1 MNNFK
6 IKTESKENRARTGV
20 VSTPHGKFNTPAF
33 MVVGT
38 QGTVKALTPDMVKE
52 AGSEILLSN
61 NFYLNLRPGLDI
73 IKKSGGLHKFMGWD
87 GPILTDSGGYQVFSL
102 EDLVKIESDGV
113 EFRSPIDGRK
123 IFFSPGEVVKSQSI
137 IGPDIMMMLDECVS
151 YPSSRG
157 KAKKAMNRTLEWA
170 ALSKKKFEE
179 LNGKSLTTGLKQ
191 QLFGIIQG
199 GSYPELR
206 KESARKTVD
215 MGFDGYAVGGVSV
228 GEPRKKILEIIDF
241 VAKYL
246 PEKKPRYVMGLG
258 DPVTLLKAV
267 ERGMD
272 MFDCVIPTRHGRT
285 GWLYTSD
292 GKIVIRN
299 APYKEDFSKPDPECN
314 CYTCRNFTRAY
325 LNHLY
330 RSNEILSSILNSLH
344 NLNFMVN
351 LLFKIR
357 EAIENNN
364 YQALKEEII
373 SKYE

>member
-1 MNNFK
+1 MFGFNINTK
-6 IKTESKENRARTGV
+6 SKKNRARTGTV
-20 VSTPHGKFNTPAF
+20 KTPHGNFSTPAF

-38 QGTVKALTPDMVKE
+38 QGTVKALTPDMVKD

-73 IKKSGGLHKFMGWD
+73 INGAGGLHKFMGWD

-102 EDLVKIESDGV
+102 EDLVKIEPDGV
-113 EFRSPIDGRK
+113 EFRSPLDGHK
-123 IFFSPGEVVKSQSI
+123 LFFSPEEVVKSQSV
-137 IGPDIMMMLDECVS
+137 IGSDIMMMLDECVS
-151 YPSSRG
+151 YPVSRA
-157 KAKKAMNRTLEWA
+157 KAEKAMRRTLKWA
-170 ALSKKKFEE
+170 DCSKKKFEQ
-179 LNGKSLTTGLKQ
+179 LDRKSITTGLKQ

-199 GSYPELR
+199 SSYLELR
-206 KESARKTVD
+206 KESAQKTVD
-215 MGFDGYAVGGVSV
+215 MNFDGYAVGGVSV
-228 GEPRKKILEIIDF
+228 GEPRKKILEIIDI
-241 VAKYL
+241 VSRYL
-246 PEKKPRYVMGLG
+246 PEDKPRYVMGLG

-285 GWLYTSD
+285 GWLYTGE

-299 APYKEDFSKPDPECN
+299 APYKKDFSKPDPECN

-330 RSNEILSSILNSLH
+330 RSNEILSSTLNSLH

-351 LLFKIR
+351 LLFKIK
-357 EAIENNN
+357 EAIK
-364 YQALKEEII
+364 QDDLGSLKQEIE